1 MSKNNEVKETEVIEE
16 INDSMEPEVYEM
28 EPEEE
33 SGIGLGKIAI
43 GTALVVGGIGLLCY
57 KFRDKIDEHRVKK
70 LEKKGYTVIQPE
82 TYDDEFI
89 DSEIIDNIENHEEES
104 ENK

>member
-1 MSKNNEVKETEVIEE
+1 MSKNDEVKETEVIEE

-57 KFRDKIDEHRVKK
+57 KFRGKIEERRVEK
-70 LEKKGYTVIQPE
+70 LKKKGYVVIEPVDEDIVIDAEDVDDIEEPE
-82 TYDDEFI
+82 K
-89 DSEIIDNIENHEEES
+89 ES
-104 ENK
+104 EEK